1 MHLLA
6 LVVIVSLLPRLSPVD
21 QAARATLRRAVTRLE
36 SNEISQ
42 EQFEQLQPQ
51 SRIATWLRLQRRIPP
66 PRTGSADLAFVLAY
80 YGVDYPRNLQRL
92 LLPYH
97 RWRRAASAG
106 APMPSAHEAAVVK
119 NLAEDLIILY
129 RKHHD
134 ARSLG
139 ALLDLQFGGA
149 PDAAELNA
157 RKALYFQQLWSGHEQ
172 VVLRAASR
180 SPVRLGNVAKMLAEG
195 NEHAGDRKAVL
206 DDVRRFT
213 HHPDSRVAQAA
224 GKVIF
229 LLEAEP
235 SR

>member
-6 LVVIVSLLPRLSPVD
+6 LVVMVSLPPRLSPAD
-21 QAARATLRRAVTRLE
+21 QAARTALRRAVTRLE
-36 SNEISQ
+36 KNEISQ
-42 EQFEQLQPQ
+42 EQFEELQPR
-51 SRIATWLRLQRRIPP
+51 SRIATWLRLQRRIPS
-66 PRTGSADLAFVLAY
+66 PRSGSADLAFVLAY
-80 YGVDYPRNLQRL
+80 YGVEYPRNLQRL
-92 LLPYH
+92 LLPYR

-106 APMPSAHEAAVVK
+106 APMPSVHEAAVLE

-129 RKHHD
+129 RKRHD

-139 ALLDLQFGGA
+139 SLLDLPFRGA
-149 PDAAELNA
+149 PDEAALNS
-157 RKALYFQQLWSGHEQ
+157 RKALYFQQLWSGHEET
-172 VVLRAASR
+172 VLRVASR
-180 SPVRLGNVAKMLAEG
+180 SPVRLGNVAKMLAEE

-213 HHPDSRVAQAA
+213 HDPDRRVAQAA